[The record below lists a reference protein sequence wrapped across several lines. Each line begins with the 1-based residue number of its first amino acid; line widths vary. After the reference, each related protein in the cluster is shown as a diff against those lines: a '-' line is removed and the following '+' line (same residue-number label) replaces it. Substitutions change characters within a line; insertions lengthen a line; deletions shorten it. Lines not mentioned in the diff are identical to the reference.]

1 MSVSAS
7 LLGLGLTL
15 TGLGVIM
22 VLLSLRRGEER
33 DGVGHR
39 AAGVVFIGPIPIVF
53 GGSGRWAIVGI
64 ALVVI
69 FAILVAMAMAQ
80 PSLTAW

>member
-15 TGLGVIM
+15 TGLGVMM

-33 DGVGHR
+33 DGVEHR
-39 AAGVVFIGPIPIVF
+39 AAGVIFIGPIPIVF
-53 GGSGRWAIVGI
+53 GGGGRWAIVGI
-64 ALVVI
+64 ALLII